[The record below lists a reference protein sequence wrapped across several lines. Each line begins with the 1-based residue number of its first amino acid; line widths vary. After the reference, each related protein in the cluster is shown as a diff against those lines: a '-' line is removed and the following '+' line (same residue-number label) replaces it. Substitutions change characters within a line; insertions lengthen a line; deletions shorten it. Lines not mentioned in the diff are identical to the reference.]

1 MKITKIINELLKE
14 RQDLDM
20 AIAAIGELAA
30 RKRGPGR
37 PPKLSTLVSG
47 ARRGTGRGPGRPP
60 GRTMSAAARARIS
73 AAQRKRWAKVKA
85 GAK

>member
-1 MKITKIINELLKE
+1 MNINKIINELLKE

-20 AIAAIGELAA
+20 AIAAVGELAA

-37 PPKLSTLVSG
+37 PPKLFGLGPRKPSG
-47 ARRGTGRGPGRPP
+47 ARRGPGRPP

-73 AAQRKRWAKVKA
+73 AAQRKRWAKVKS
-85 GAK
+85 AK

>member
-37 PPKLSTLVSG
+37 PPKLSLLGSSV
-47 ARRGTGRGPGRPP
+47 RRSSGRGPGRPP

-73 AAQRKRWAKVKA
+73 AAQRKRWAKAKA
-85 GAK
+85 ASK

>member
-1 MKITKIINELLKE
+1 MNISKIINELLKE

-20 AIAAIGELAA
+20 AIAAVGELAA

-37 PPKLSTLVSG
+37 PPKLFGVRSR
-47 ARRGTGRGPGRPP
+47 ARRGPGRPP
-60 GRTMSAAARARIS
+60 GRTMSAAARARIG

-85 GAK
+85 AK